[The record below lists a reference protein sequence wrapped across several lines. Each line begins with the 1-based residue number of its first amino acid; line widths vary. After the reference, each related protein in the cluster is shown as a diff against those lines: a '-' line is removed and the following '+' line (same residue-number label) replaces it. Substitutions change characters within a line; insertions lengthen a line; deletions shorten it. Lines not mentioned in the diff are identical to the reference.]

1 MSVSSPP
8 STAASSGAHVRPTVS
23 APTRVLARISATAAV
38 VSITAIAL
46 AGLVDPGYSAVSE
59 GISALASHE
68 SQAAPIMIAGFMAM
82 AVALIS
88 AGAALFRL
96 LPGRRAGAA
105 AVLVVLAGLATFLVG
120 FARLDCSTLQAE
132 CLARE
137 HAETVSGGHVLHNLV
152 SLAPF
157 VLLSVAAFLWGAGLR
172 RIGERRLARF
182 TLIAAALTVVF
193 FVWFMSGAYG
203 SAGGLVQRVFIPLAY
218 GWPVLLAGLLSRVK
232 AGR

>member
-1 MSVSSPP
+1 VSTSSTVTTRPQAPP
-8 STAASSGAHVRPTVS
+8 ASSAVS
-23 APTRVLARISATAAV
+23 APIRALSRTAVGSAAAAV
-38 VSITAIAL
+38 GAIL
-46 AGLVDPGYSAVSE
+46 VAGLVDPGYSAVSE

-68 SQAAPIMIAGFMAM
+68 SQAAPIMIVGFMAM
-82 AVALIS
+82 ALALLT
-88 AGAALFRL
+88 AGVALFRL
-96 LPGRRAGAA
+96 LPTRRAKAA
-105 AVLVVLAGLATFLVG
+105 AILVVLSGLATVVVG
-120 FARLDCSTLQAE
+120 FARLDCSTLQTE

-152 SLAPF
+152 SLLLF

-172 RIGERRLARF
+172 RLGERRLARI
-182 TLIAAALTVVF
+182 TLLAAVLTVAF

-218 GWPVLLAGLLSRVK
+218 GWPVLLAGLLSHRR